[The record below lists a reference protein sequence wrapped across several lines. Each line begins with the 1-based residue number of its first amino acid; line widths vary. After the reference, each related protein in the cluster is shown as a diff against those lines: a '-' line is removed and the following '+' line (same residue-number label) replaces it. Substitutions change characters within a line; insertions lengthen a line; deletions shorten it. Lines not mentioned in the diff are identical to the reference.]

1 MENIIEISQIKFG
14 EFFTFLSQKMASF
27 KQYLAS
33 LNFSHKIKARGKQSE
48 DIPVVVEKSKEPKKP
63 FLDKEKILI
72 IIKKSS
78 LIAKKWLA
86 VALSFIISISQKMF
100 TGAKTFI
107 PKKEPSPS
115 VKNITSKGTV
125 IFQKIIPRFS
135 KVKKTF
141 SALDYSQKIYASLAI
156 VFLLVVPYFI
166 AKIQSDDTQKEP
178 IEQEIVPSAPL
189 ALENDTNVSRVEK
202 LDSAFSKDGILKTIN
217 LNGEIFF
224 LTKSGLTNAQDN
236 QNYPFPANMNELKIA
251 TNMDDLNLIFLIDS
265 DNKITSWSPVSK
277 KFQPNTIEIPAGA
290 NITQAKTYLTY
301 IYLMDEDSNQIYRYP
316 RADSGF
322 GEKTAWLKESL
333 SLNEISSIAIGENL
347 YLAKNGEILK
357 FLQGK
362 KQDFSLE
369 ETATPIFANEIYTK
383 RDSQNIF
390 ILDNKNSR
398 IIKLSLEGKIISQY
412 YNLEIS
418 SATDFEINEEKNT
431 AYFSNGNEVKRFEMK

>member
-1 MENIIEISQIKFG
+1 
-14 EFFTFLSQKMASF
+14 
-27 KQYLAS
+27 
-33 LNFSHKIKARGKQSE
+33 
-48 DIPVVVEKSKEPKKP
+48 
-63 FLDKEKILI
+63 
-72 IIKKSS
+72 
-78 LIAKKWLA
+78 
-86 VALSFIISISQKMF
+86 
-100 TGAKTFI
+100 
-107 PKKEPSPS
+107 
-115 VKNITSKGTV
+115 
-125 IFQKIIPRFS
+125 
-135 KVKKTF
+135 
-141 SALDYSQKIYASLAI
+141 
-156 VFLLVVPYFI
+156 
-166 AKIQSDDTQKEP
+166 
-178 IEQEIVPSAPL
+178 
-189 ALENDTNVSRVEK
+189 
-202 LDSAFSKDGILKTIN
+202 
-217 LNGEIFF
+217 
-224 LTKSGLTNAQDN
+224 
-236 QNYPFPANMNELKIA
+236 MNELKIA